1 MIIVNNNH
9 GYGYDME
16 NLAEIFFPSEKI
28 KMVNE
33 MPQEKDRI
41 TVYTEIT
48 EKEAIVEAFVYDRYR
63 RSVSEIDE
71 NSDRQNVLS
80 VLFYRVISEIM
91 QIEYPWGILYG
102 VRPARFFHSLCDK
115 FGEDTA
121 KNILK
126 EKYLVSED
134 KISLVSTV
142 AENESKIISLSRKD
156 SFSLYISIP
165 FCPTRC
171 KYCSFVSHSIEQT
184 QKLVDD
190 YVALLVKEIAEIGRY
205 AKSLSLRLETIYF
218 GGGTPTILSP
228 QNLSLLFNAI
238 EKNFDLST
246 LREYTVEAGR
256 PDTVTVEKMNTLK
269 SAGVGRIS
277 INPQSFNDEVLNAIG
292 RRHTSECTLKA
303 FDIARNCGFDN
314 INMDFIAG
322 LEKDNLNSFKN
333 SIETA
338 LSLNAESIT
347 VHTLCMKSGSYLVT
361 EGEMLDSSDKKTAFD
376 MVAFSR
382 NRLTESGYIPYYMY
396 RQGKSL
402 GNLENV
408 GWCVEGKECLYNVFM
423 MDETHTVFAAGA
435 GAVTRLKN
443 PENGKIERIYNYKY
457 PYEYIGRFDEMISR
471 KKKIGN
477 FYENINLL

>member
-1 MIIVNNNH
+1 MIIVNKNH

-33 MPQEKDRI
+33 MPQEKNRI

-48 EKEAIVEAFVYDRYR
+48 ENEAIVEAFVYDRYK

-121 KNILK
+121 KNILQ

-171 KYCSFVSHSIEQT
+171 KYCSFVSHSIEKT

-205 AKSLSLRLETIYF
+205 AKALSLRLETIYF
-218 GGGTPTILSP
+218 GGGTPTTLSP

-322 LEKDNLNSFKN
+322 LEKDNLDSFKN

-382 NRLTESGYIPYYMY
+382 NRLTESGYVPYYMY

-443 PENGKIERIYNYKY
+443 LENGKIERIYNYKY

>member
-1 MIIVNNNH
+1 MIIVNKNH

-48 EKEAIVEAFVYDRYR
+48 EKEAIVEAFVYDRYKR
-63 RSVSEIDE
+63 AVSEIDE

-171 KYCSFVSHSIEQT
+171 NT
-184 QKLVDD
+184 
-190 YVALLVKEIAEIGRY
+190 ALLFHTALRKL
-205 AKSLSLRLETIYF
+205 KSLLMIMSL
-218 GGGTPTILSP
+218 
-228 QNLSLLFNAI
+228 
-238 EKNFDLST
+238 
-246 LREYTVEAGR
+246 
-256 PDTVTVEKMNTLK
+256 
-269 SAGVGRIS
+269 
-277 INPQSFNDEVLNAIG
+277 
-292 RRHTSECTLKA
+292 
-303 FDIARNCGFDN
+303 
-314 INMDFIAG
+314 
-322 LEKDNLNSFKN
+322 
-333 SIETA
+333 
-338 LSLNAESIT
+338 
-347 VHTLCMKSGSYLVT
+347 
-361 EGEMLDSSDKKTAFD
+361 
-376 MVAFSR
+376 
-382 NRLTESGYIPYYMY
+382 
-396 RQGKSL
+396 
-402 GNLENV
+402 
-408 GWCVEGKECLYNVFM
+408 CL
-423 MDETHTVFAAGA
+423 
-435 GAVTRLKN
+435 
-443 PENGKIERIYNYKY
+443 
-457 PYEYIGRFDEMISR
+457 
-471 KKKIGN
+471 
-477 FYENINLL
+477 